1 MINLIYGL
9 KGSGKTEKIIAAAN
23 ERAQSSKGCV
33 LYITDRKEHSLSVSR
48 KVRFIDITA
57 WGIKCENCFVPFLKG
72 LLASN
77 YDVTD
82 VFIDGLAKF
91 IGKDVSELEEIFK
104 KIDLLSC
111 EHKVDF
117 TLTVSAEEVPDFM
130 KKYL

>member
-1 MINLIYGL
+1 MINIIYGL
-9 KGSGKTEKIIAAAN
+9 KGSGKTEKIIAATN
-23 ERAQSSKGCV
+23 KRAEETDGCL

-57 WGIKCENCFVPFLKG
+57 WDIKCETCFIPFLKG

-82 VFIDGLAKF
+82 VFVDGLAKF
-91 IGKDVSELEEIFK
+91 IGKDVTELEDILK
-104 KIDLLSC
+104 KIDLLST